1 MSKRNVNFNIL
12 NIVKDK
18 SERAILMVCI
28 GIAFVFWIAT
38 KMSKNYETDIEIN
51 VQFTPPNDNNI
62 LTKTPP
68 QKLDI
73 TLKSTGW
80 SLMSQSLR
88 RKKPTLN
95 YILSSDTL
103 QEFRLQQLTRD
114 IKNELSS
121 DVEISTITPE
131 YIPLILD
138 ERVQKRIPIL
148 INSNVSVASQYLQSA
163 PISIRPDTILVKGPA
178 SVLRKI
184 NQWQTAPLTF
194 DQLKTRQTDDIALS
208 SFANGQVI
216 FEPQKVTYD
225 IIVEQLTERI
235 IDVPIILT
243 GEAQDSIHI
252 FPNSIKVRCTLGL
265 SKYERLSS
273 EQFKIMVDIS
283 NLTSDKLP
291 LVIQQEPLFTQN
303 ITYSVDSVDYLVL
316 KTQ

>member
-38 KMSKNYETDIEIN
+38 KMSKNYETDIQISL
-51 VQFTPPNDNNI
+51 QFTPPSKNDI

-68 QKLDI
+68 QKLDV

-80 SLMSQSLR
+80 NLMSQSLK
-88 RKKPTLN
+88 RKKPILN
-95 YILSSDTL
+95 YTLSSDTL

-114 IKNELSS
+114 IKNELRSG
-121 DVEISTITPE
+121 VQISTITPE

-138 ERVQKRIPIL
+138 ERVQKRIPIV
-148 INSNVSVASQYLQSA
+148 INSHVSVASQYLQSA
-163 PISIRPDTILVKGPA
+163 PISIRPDTILIKGPA

-194 DQLKTRQTDDIALS
+194 DQLKTRQTDGITLRPYS
-208 SFANGQVI
+208 NGQVV
-216 FEPQKVTYD
+216 FEPQKITYD

-235 IDVPIILT
+235 IDVPIVII
-243 GEAQDSIHI
+243 GEPQDSIRI
-252 FPNSIKVRCTLGL
+252 FPNSIKARCTLGL

-291 LVIQQEPLFTQN
+291 LIIKKQPFFTQN
-303 ITYSVDSVDYLVL
+303 ITYSTDSVAYLII
-316 KTQ
+316 KTR